1 MIHFI
6 GPKGK
11 LMSGFKGWSSQRDY
25 ERASFLKEDTSE
37 FRFADEAPNKFDT
50 GEEEDTEVN
59 PEC

>member
-1 MIHFI
+1 
-6 GPKGK
+6 
-11 LMSGFKGWSSQRDY
+11 MSGFKGWSSQRDY